1 MWLLFFTC
9 RKYLFDPVPDDPNY
23 NPLPDERPGGFEWG
37 QGQRVANDDGREEE
51 ANRQQG
57 EWYGNSTMFMC
68 YQNNHVITLS
78 SLLYCDACVSQ

>member
-1 MWLLFFTC
+1 MIVFLH

-37 QGQRVANDDGREEE
+37 QGQRVAREDGREEE

-57 EWYGNSTMFMC
+57 E
-68 YQNNHVITLS
+68 
-78 SLLYCDACVSQ
+78 